1 MPGNNLPAQLTSLIG
16 REREIGEL
24 RQMLARSRLVTLT
37 GAPGCGKTRLALAVA
52 TDAREAFPDG
62 TFIVELGPLAD
73 SGLVPQTIAT
83 TFGVRE
89 GPDRPLMAALH
100 EHLRLKLLLLVL
112 DNCEHLL
119 DACANFLEASL
130 RACPTLSVLAT
141 SRELLEVNGELAFRV
156 PSLTYPP
163 EGTDHTYEYEAPR
176 LFVDRAQL
184 TLPAFKPTAEDWQ
197 AIGAICRHLD
207 GIPLAIELA
216 AAKIDVLSPVRIL
229 DHLSDRFRLL
239 SGGRRRPGGRP
250 QTLRAAIDWSYLLL
264 APAEQKMFRRLAVFG
279 GSFTLEAAAA
289 VATADEVGRG
299 DVLELVARLV
309 KKSLVVAQSSD
320 EQARYRLLETLSEY
334 GREKLLAHGELSDV
348 RNRHLQFFAEMAEAA
363 FKEWRTE
370 AHSSWLQRLV
380 SDIENLRL
388 ALDWARS
395 QDRSASVRLS
405 GALAWFWW
413 TSGRL
418 LEGGKRLEE
427 SLQPP
432 EGTDFDRARALDG
445 ACMIAYHHSD
455 FLALETFAAEQV
467 IVCERLGDRCGLAS
481 AVTALAEVALFK
493 DHDAKAAEALLMKSL
508 ELSTT
513 GGFLTQE
520 SEALTILGLIGFWR
534 DDLESVPQ
542 PWERALRLS
551 EQVSDVPQRIRMLAD
566 MTCLNLI
573 RGRIIDAAR
582 SAAAALAAY
591 RATPGHHSLEEML
604 LQCYAWLAVE
614 AGDIERALQ
623 LEGASR
629 ASSRLSG
636 YGEPPTWSRYWNPV
650 LRKAMATVPAEV
662 VERALSE
669 GVQLDIE
676 QAFALAEALAR
687 PAPIADR
694 RYVEIAGVKLTRREL
709 EVAVMVAKGMSNRQ
723 IAARLVLTERT
734 VEGHV
739 ENLLSK
745 LHFHSRAAVA
755 AWVVAQNELA
765 VERPP

>member
-83 TFGVRE
+83 PFGVRE

-119 DACANFLEASL
+119 DACANFLEATL

-163 EGTDHTYEYEAPR
+163 EGTDNTYEYEAPR

-207 GIPLAIELA
+207 GIPLAVELA
-216 AAKIDVLSPVRIL
+216 AAKVDVLSPVRIL

-250 QTLRAAIDWSYLLL
+250 QTLRAAIDWSYVLL
-264 APAEQKMFRRLAVFG
+264 APAEQKLFRRLAVFG

-289 VATADEVGRG
+289 VATADEVGRA

-334 GREKLLAHGELSDV
+334 GRE
-348 RNRHLQFFAEMAEAA
+348 
-363 FKEWRTE
+363 T
-370 AHSSWLQRLV
+370 
-380 SDIENLRL
+380 
-388 ALDWARS
+388 
-395 QDRSASVRLS
+395 
-405 GALAWFWW
+405 
-413 TSGRL
+413 
-418 LEGGKRLEE
+418 
-427 SLQPP
+427 LQPP

-481 AVTALAEVALFK
+481 AMTALAEVALFK

-604 LQCYAWLAVE
+604 LQCYAWLTVE

>member
-100 EHLRLKLLLLVL
+100 EHLRLKRLLLVL

-119 DACANFLEASL
+119 DACANFLEATL

-207 GIPLAIELA
+207 GIPLAVELA
-216 AAKIDVLSPVRIL
+216 AAMVDVLSPVRIL

-289 VATADEVGRG
+289 VATADEVGRA

-320 EQARYRLLETLSEY
+320 EQARY
-334 GREKLLAHGELSDV
+334 
-348 RNRHLQFFAEMAEAA
+348 
-363 FKEWRTE
+363 
-370 AHSSWLQRLV
+370 
-380 SDIENLRL
+380 
-388 ALDWARS
+388 
-395 QDRSASVRLS
+395 
-405 GALAWFWW
+405 
-413 TSGRL
+413 RL

-467 IVCERLGDRCGLAS
+467 IVCERLGDKCGLAS

-629 ASSRLSG
+629 ASSRLIG

-662 VERALSE
+662 VERALSQ

-676 QAFALAEALAR
+676 QAFALAEGLAR

>member
-1 MPGNNLPAQLTSLIG
+1 MP
-16 REREIGEL
+16 
-24 RQMLARSRLVTLT
+24 ARSRLVTVS

-83 TFGVRE
+83 PFGVRE
-89 GPDRPLMAALH
+89 GPDRPLMAAFH

-119 DACANFLEASL
+119 DACANFLEATL

-163 EGTDHTYEYEAPR
+163 EGTDNTYEYEAPR

-207 GIPLAIELA
+207 GIPLAVELA
-216 AAKIDVLSPVRIL
+216 AAKVDVLSPVRIL

-250 QTLRAAIDWSYLLL
+250 QTLRAAIDWSYVLL
-264 APAEQKMFRRLAVFG
+264 APAEQKLFRRLAVFG

-289 VATADEVGRG
+289 VATADEVGRA

-334 GREKLLAHGELSDV
+334 GRE
-348 RNRHLQFFAEMAEAA
+348 
-363 FKEWRTE
+363 T
-370 AHSSWLQRLV
+370 
-380 SDIENLRL
+380 
-388 ALDWARS
+388 
-395 QDRSASVRLS
+395 
-405 GALAWFWW
+405 
-413 TSGRL
+413 
-418 LEGGKRLEE
+418 
-427 SLQPP
+427 LQPP

-481 AVTALAEVALFK
+481 AMTALAEVALFK

-604 LQCYAWLAVE
+604 LQCYAWLTVE